1 MVVQVCFPVHLY
13 GKKHKHLFSKTEDAL
28 RLNLCI
34 YYWEHLHVCSGYV
47 TQVSESWPVGLLFFF
62 LSNSVLRETEKKWV
76 FDYRYIN
83 FLQLYICSFKAF
95 LIITHTIC
103 FYASNFE
110 EVVGAYWFGLVC
122 LSVRPSIHL
131 SVMPFV
137 GCITREWLMLGTW
150 NFIYSM
156 STKNK
161 RTRIFFFSVIPS
173 MAELCT
179 FSTLPF

>member
-13 GKKHKHLFSKTEDAL
+13 GKKHKHLFSKNV

-62 LSNSVLRETEKKWV
+62 VQQCSQRNWKKWV

-103 FYASNFE
+103 FYAPNFE
-110 EVVGAYWFGLVC
+110 EVVGPYWFGLVR
-122 LSVRPSIHL
+122 LSVHPSIHL
-131 SVMPFV
+131 SIMPFV

-150 NFIYSM
+150 NFIHSM

-161 RTRIFFFSVIPS
+161 RTRIFFFFGQ
-173 MAELCT
+173 T
-179 FSTLPF
+179 